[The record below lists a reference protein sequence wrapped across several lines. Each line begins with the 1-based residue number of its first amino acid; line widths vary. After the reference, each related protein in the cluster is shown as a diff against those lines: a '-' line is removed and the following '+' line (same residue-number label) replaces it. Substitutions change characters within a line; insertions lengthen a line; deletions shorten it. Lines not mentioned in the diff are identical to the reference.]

1 MPTYLEILPE
11 DIIAIIYRHL
21 YSSIL
26 RDMKRKPIYKNTRY
40 FHKLLE
46 ITAEPFVC
54 DLDYLGMLNINS
66 VYDIFKYKKN
76 KIEYEELFQPET
88 AIYQRSHFTNNLEI
102 TLDNIVVSNEVL
114 SNLYKS
120 NKRYYKLFI
129 KEYFDFAEHLY
140 SGEAAGKGYAS
151 VSRRVSG
158 SGGSGSGGSG
168 GGGGA
173 FVFSQHRP
181 FACLAEL
188 LYNVIDFYNIIQK
201 IIYTNKYL
209 LDCIEDD
216 GQTLTQ
222 SQRKDRYIL
231 EDMLGYHINN
241 RFIIRFDYDI
251 DNKTAFPILLSY

>member
-1 MPTYLEILPE
+1 MPTYLEILPD

-26 RDMKRKPIYKNTRY
+26 CDMKRKDIYKNTRY
-40 FHKLLE
+40 FNKLLE

-76 KIEYEELFQPET
+76 KIEYDELFQPET
-88 AIYQRSHFTNNLEI
+88 AIYQRSHFTKNLDI
-102 TLDNIVVSNEVL
+102 TLNNIVISNEVL
-114 SNLYKS
+114 RNIYKL
-120 NKRYYKLFI
+120 NKRYYKSFI
-129 KEYFDFAEHLY
+129 KEYFNFDEHMY
-140 SGEAAGKGYAS
+140 CDDSVVAGITRIISKGYLI
-151 VSRRVSG
+151 
-158 SGGSGSGGSG
+158 
-168 GGGGA
+168 
-173 FVFSQHRP
+173 FSQGKQ

-209 LDCIEDD
+209 LECIEDD
-216 GQTLTQ
+216 GQSLTQ
-222 SQRKDRYIL
+222 RQRKDKDIL

-251 DNKTAFPILLSY
+251 DNKIAFPILLSY

>member
-26 RDMKRKPIYKNTRY
+26 CDMKRKNIYKNTKH

-129 KEYFDFAEHLY
+129 KEYFNFDEHMY
-140 SGEAAGKGYAS
+140 S

-158 SGGSGSGGSG
+158 SGGDGSG
-168 GGGGA
+168 GG

-216 GQTLTQ
+216 GQSLTQ

>member
-26 RDMKRKPIYKNTRY
+26 CDMKHRGIYKNTRY

-46 ITAEPFVC
+46 ITSDPFVC

-76 KIEYEELFQPET
+76 RIEYDELFQPET

-102 TLDNIVVSNEVL
+102 TLDNIWISNEVL
-114 SNLYKS
+114 CNLYKS
-120 NKRYYKLFI
+120 NKRYYKSFI
-129 KEYFDFAEHLY
+129 KEYFNFNEHMS
-140 SGEAAGKGYAS
+140 SGEAAGITRRI
-151 VSRRVSG
+151 SRG
-158 SGGSGSGGSG
+158 SL
-168 GGGGA
+168 
-173 FVFSQHRP
+173 VFSQEP

-188 LYNVIDFYNIIQK
+188 LYNVIDFHNIIQK

-222 SQRKDRYIL
+222 RQRKDRDIL

-251 DNKTAFPILLSY
+251 DNKAAFPILMSY

>member
-26 RDMKRKPIYKNTRY
+26 CDMKRKNIYKNTRH

-66 VYDIFKYKKN
+66 IYDIFKYKKN

-102 TLDNIVVSNEVL
+102 TLDNIEISNEVL
-114 SNLYKS
+114 HNLYKS
-120 NKRYYKLFI
+120 NKRYYKSFV
-129 KEYFDFAEHLY
+129 KEYLDFDECI
-140 SGEAAGKGYAS
+140 
-151 VSRRVSG
+151 SRRIKRG
-158 SGGSGSGGSG
+158 T
-168 GGGGA
+168 
-173 FVFSQHRP
+173 FVFAQQTP

-201 IIYTNKYL
+201 IIYKSTYL
-209 LDCIEDD
+209 LDCIEED
-216 GQTLTQ
+216 GQILTQ
-222 SQRKDRYIL
+222 AQRKDRYIL
-231 EDMLGYHINN
+231 EDMLSYHINN

-251 DNKTAFPILLSY
+251 DNDTAIPILMSY

>member
-1 MPTYLEILPE
+1 
-11 DIIAIIYRHL
+11 
-21 YSSIL
+21 
-26 RDMKRKPIYKNTRY
+26 
-40 FHKLLE
+40 
-46 ITAEPFVC
+46 
-54 DLDYLGMLNINS
+54 MLNINS

-76 KIEYEELFQPET
+76 KIEYDELFQPET
-88 AIYQRSHFTNNLEI
+88 AIYQRSHFTNNLDI

-114 SNLYKS
+114 HNLYKS

-129 KEYFDFAEHLY
+129 KEYFDFAGHLY
-140 SGEAAGKGYAS
+140 S
-151 VSRRVSG
+151 VSRRVSDS
-158 SGGSGSGGSG
+158 SGGSSG
-168 GGGGA
+168 GGFA
-173 FVFSQHRP
+173 FSQHRP

-201 IIYTNKYL
+201 RIYTNKYL

-216 GQTLTQ
+216 GQSLTQ
-222 SQRKDRYIL
+222 SQRKDRNIL

>member
-1 MPTYLEILPE
+1 
-11 DIIAIIYRHL
+11 
-21 YSSIL
+21 
-26 RDMKRKPIYKNTRY
+26 
-40 FHKLLE
+40 
-46 ITAEPFVC
+46 
-54 DLDYLGMLNINS
+54 MLNINS

-158 SGGSGSGGSG
+158 
-168 GGGGA
+168 GA

-216 GQTLTQ
+216 GQSLTQ

>member
-26 RDMKRKPIYKNTRY
+26 CDMKRKNIYKNTKH

-66 VYDIFKYKKN
+66 IYDIFKYKKN
-76 KIEYEELFQPET
+76 KIEYDELFQPET

-102 TLDNIVVSNEVL
+102 TLDNIEISNEVL
-114 SNLYKS
+114 HNLYKS
-120 NKRYYKLFI
+120 NKRYYKSFV
-129 KEYFDFAEHLY
+129 KEYLDFDECI
-140 SGEAAGKGYAS
+140 
-151 VSRRVSG
+151 SRRVKR
-158 SGGSGSGGSG
+158 
-168 GGGGA
+168 GA
-173 FVFSQHRP
+173 FVFAQQRP

-201 IIYTNKYL
+201 IIYKSTYL
-209 LDCIEDD
+209 LDCIEDE
-216 GQTLTQ
+216 GQILTQ
-222 SQRKDRYIL
+222 AQRKDRYIL
-231 EDMLGYHINN
+231 EDMLSYHINN

-251 DNKTAFPILLSY
+251 DNDTAIPILMSY

>member
-11 DIIAIIYRHL
+11 DIVVIIYRHL

-26 RDMKRKPIYKNTRY
+26 RDMKHKPIYKNTRY

-46 ITAEPFVC
+46 ITSDPFVC

-66 VYDIFKYKKN
+66 IYDIFKYKKN
-76 KIEYEELFQPET
+76 RIEYEELFQPET

-102 TLDNIVVSNEVL
+102 TLDNIVMSNEVL
-114 SNLYKS
+114 HHLYKS
-120 NKRYYKLFI
+120 NKRYYKSFI
-129 KEYFDFAEHLY
+129 KEYFDFAGHLY
-140 SGEAAGKGYAS
+140 SGEAAGTGYAC
-151 VSRRVSG
+151 
-158 SGGSGSGGSG
+158 GGSGSGGSG
-168 GGGGA
+168 
-173 FVFSQHRP
+173 FIFTQRRP

-209 LDCIEDD
+209 LECIEDD
-216 GQTLTQ
+216 GQSLTQ
-222 SQRKDRYIL
+222 RQRKDRDIL

-251 DNKTAFPILLSY
+251 DNRTAFPILLSY